1 MIHVCKNPI
10 HTHTHTRILTP
21 EDGQST
27 CLKRRV
33 YSPAPALQL
42 YSPTQL
48 SNSIQSSTQT
58 SHPAYNF
65 LVYSPFQDYT
75 HFRKILFLPTST
87 FSPFHLTSIFFLL
100 SLVLRGLYTWCTVN
114 LFRDYHVDSLR
125 ERNSPS
131 IVITRKLWNFWHE
144 AFNQNFHSDDVIK
157 MKNGYY

>member
-1 MIHVCKNPI
+1 MR
-10 HTHTHTRILTP
+10 HTTRFNAFLQTLVFFKK
-21 EDGQST
+21 T
-27 CLKRRV
+27 CPKRRV

-87 FSPFHLTSIFFLL
+87 FSPFHLTSIFYLL
-100 SLVLRGLYTWCTVN
+100 SSVPRGLYTWCTVN
-114 LFRDYHVDSLR
+114 LFREKEVCRNKRRFVDKPPLR
-125 ERNSPS
+125 IRALMF
-131 IVITRKLWNFWHE
+131 V
-144 AFNQNFHSDDVIK
+144 
-157 MKNGYY
+157 